1 MASSRALATLL
12 TAALSLAAATAWAD
26 PTPQQRDLARNL
38 MQKGRDARAAH
49 DNKLALESFKAAD
62 DIMRVPTTGFEVARS
77 LADLGRLV
85 DAHEMLLRVMQIPE
99 RPDDSQGF
107 RDARGYAKVLDDDL
121 VQRIP
126 RLRITV
132 DGAPMD
138 KVTSITVDG
147 VALPAAAVLVPY
159 KVDPGH
165 HVIVARTDGAEGR
178 AEIDEVERDTKAVV
192 VHVVETPVGATPASA
207 PAAPDAPP
215 AAPDTTTEPRGLGT
229 ATWIG
234 LGVAAAGLVAGSVT
248 GALSIADKGSL
259 ASQCNGTRCPPSANG
274 TLRNAN
280 AFATVSDVSFIVAG
294 VGAGLGLAGFLWL
307 RPSAAPAT
315 SASVRAWI
323 GPGSAGVSGTF

>member
-1 MASSRALATLL
+1 
-12 TAALSLAAATAWAD
+12 
-26 PTPQQRDLARNL
+26 
-38 MQKGRDARAAH
+38 
-49 DNKLALESFKAAD
+49 
-62 DIMRVPTTGFEVARS
+62 
-77 LADLGRLV
+77 
-85 DAHEMLLRVMQIPE
+85 MQIPE

-107 RDARGYAKVLDDDL
+107 REARGYAKVLDDEL

-165 HVIVARTDGAEGR
+165 HVIVARTDTAEGR
-178 AEIDEVERDTKAVV
+178 AEVDEVEHDAKAVV
-192 VHVVETPVGATPASA
+192 VHVVETPVAATPAA
-207 PAAPDAPP
+207 PASPP
-215 AAPDTTTEPRGLGT
+215 ATPAEPSAASDTTTQPRGLGT
-229 ATWIG
+229 VTWIG
-234 LGVAAAGLVAGSVT
+234 LGVTAAGLVAGSVT

-274 TLRNAN
+274 TLQNAN
-280 AFATVSDVSFIVAG
+280 TFATVSDVSFIVAG

-315 SASVRAWI
+315 SASVRPWI
-323 GPGSAGVSGTF
+323 GPGGAGVSGTF